1 MRRRAA
7 EEKPAPF
14 DLTQQEA
21 WIYHRAKLEEI
32 QDQLN
37 TRLEKGD
44 LSPEIRAAYTKLD
57 EDIELTDRMG
67 VEAGTIASQAFAARK
82 NKFDYSPANI
92 KFKAFKLNG
101 NQKLSPE
108 VSTKL
113 STLLKDEKRF
123 ADAAEGTVKFTEAE
137 AAEAA
142 KYIESVGKGIRKAAT
157 TEQRKQALDA
167 FRDGI
172 RSIMGKANL
181 GLDPMDLITMAPKI
195 KNLAKA
201 WVAPGSKLDDV
212 VDGVLADA
220 AMIAGQD
227 PKLAP
232 VLLRPDGSLLL
243 DREDVIRVLAGRHRD
258 GVRALRDNIDID
270 LEAKRFE
277 IDALMGDIKAA
288 AQYKSMGMGERAATE
303 FANFTRGLRLG
314 FDLSPPLNQGRQAL
328 ASHPKE
334 SLEAFR
340 NMFRAAKSEDGLNK
354 IMGKIRTGEHY
365 KLAVASKLK
374 VNAAHIDSGELGF
387 VQTVLLQRLGTK
399 NFRPGPAANR
409 AMMGYLN
416 TLRYQAFENM
426 VNANLKMTGRKTI
439 TQTEADNLAEFVNTL
454 TGVGTGKVANA
465 LQLFNEG
472 VKGNAFTAPGYA
484 VSKTKL
490 AFGFPLWRA
499 LGQAKRTTKEG
510 MDAGAPLKEAAKNG
524 DVATFLEIGK
534 RYGAIATAYGT
545 VYGLL
550 ALNGAK
556 IDFRQNSPLS
566 MQVKLPGTNMW
577 IEPTGGLLQ
586 IVKLGFR
593 IANPNPDMDRETQM
607 QKVGEYGV
615 PKTTRPS
622 AGMLM
627 GNYLSGKLAPSISS
641 AIKLAQ
647 GEAYGKKYNLNT
659 NEGIKNLAMNFGPL
673 TAEQINDIRTTAKG
687 DPKVVALMILSS
699 IFGDSVNV
707 DEKEV
712 PRP

>member
-1 MRRRAA
+1 
-7 EEKPAPF
+7 
-14 DLTQQEA
+14 
-21 WIYHRAKLEEI
+21 
-32 QDQLN
+32 
-37 TRLEKGD
+37 
-44 LSPEIRAAYTKLD
+44 
-57 EDIELTDRMG
+57 
-67 VEAGTIASQAFAARK
+67 
-82 NKFDYSPANI
+82 
-92 KFKAFKLNG
+92 
-101 NQKLSPE
+101 
-108 VSTKL
+108 
-113 STLLKDEKRF
+113 
-123 ADAAEGTVKFTEAE
+123 
-137 AAEAA
+137 
-142 KYIESVGKGIRKAAT
+142 
-157 TEQRKQALDA
+157 
-167 FRDGI
+167 
-172 RSIMGKANL
+172 MGKANL